1 MSQFVTKLESQT
13 SGVIK
18 GARMV
23 KIVRANY
30 GGSFV
35 VQVAG
40 LPEVPK
46 GMKGYFTRWFKQ
58 YIIDNLRLTDRHLSD
73 YYSNSS
79 MTEYVILQ
87 EVGKGFLK
95 YGFYRRIFT
104 NSDGVEID
112 RGKEKDDQHVRYIN
126 MWAGKIDRGCNYGD
140 GE

>member
-1 MSQFVTKLESQT
+1 MSQFVKKLEAKT

-18 GARMV
+18 GVRMV
-23 KIVRANY
+23 EVVRANY
-30 GGSFV
+30 GGRFE
-35 VQVAG
+35 VQVAC
-40 LPEVPK
+40 LPEVPD
-46 GMKGYFTRWFKQ
+46 GIEGYYPGWFKQ

-104 NSDGVEID
+104 NSDGDLRYYSGSALDIYGPRRANFFFEI
-112 RGKEKDDQHVRYIN
+112 N
-126 MWAGKIDRGCNYGD
+126 CMFFF
-140 GE
+140 